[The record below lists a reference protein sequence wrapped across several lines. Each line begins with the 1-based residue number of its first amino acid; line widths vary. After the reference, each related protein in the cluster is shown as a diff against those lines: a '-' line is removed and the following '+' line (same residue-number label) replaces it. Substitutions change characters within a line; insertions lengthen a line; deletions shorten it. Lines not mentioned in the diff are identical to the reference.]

1 MTRVANGALRGLLAA
16 LLVATPSLL
25 LPGVSSDTT
34 QVVALVGLALALLVW
49 IEYASTYPS
58 LVEFRD
64 APPFNRIRFL
74 GLFATVFFLSLLV
87 RGQAEATGLTLF
99 ILALGHV
106 LGMILDFP
114 YSPVRLVMLSLP
126 ETATTGQ
133 VLLVRAAA
141 GLAFIA
147 AFFSFIVFYLIL
159 KLADWP
165 RRMGAFNVWVN
176 LPTFDPTTS
185 GDVVIRLRRD
195 ANINIALGFLLPFVL
210 PAVMKGISAVFG
222 PGSID
227 AGQTM
232 VWMIAAWA
240 FLPLSLLMRGI
251 AMNRVA
257 DMIAEMRRRS
267 TAPHERHPEAL
278 APSG

>member
-25 LPGVSSDTT
+25 LPGVSADTT
-34 QVVALVGLALALLVW
+34 QVVALVGLALAILVW
-49 IEYASTYPS
+49 IEYASHYPS

-87 RGQAEATGLTLF
+87 RGQAEASGLTLF
-99 ILALGHV
+99 VLALGHV

-114 YSPVRLVMLSLP
+114 YSPIRLVMLSLP
-126 ETATTGQ
+126 ETATAGQ

-165 RRMGAFNVWVN
+165 RRMGSFNVWVN

-195 ANINIALGFLLPFVL
+195 AHLNIALGFLLPFVL
-210 PAVMKGISAVFG
+210 PAVLKGFNAVFG
-222 PGSID
+222 PGTID

-240 FLPLSLLMRGI
+240 FLPLSLLMRGV

-267 TAPHERHPEAL
+267 TAPHDQRPEVL
-278 APSG
+278 ATSG